1 MSPEQAAATRL
12 YDTIA
17 ARIHATAGGPRTLG
31 FTAAD
36 SAEGTTTVTLGV
48 ALALTTLQADPV
60 LLVDANRI
68 SPRLSEYPPAG
79 VVSAPLEDCLRGTAH
94 LADAV
99 VSSSTPSLFF
109 LPTRASAGDPPLG
122 ALPGLLAQAKSRF
135 RYVLVDL
142 PPVPAAPA
150 AVMSW
155 SAILAQ
161 IFIVVQPRVTRR
173 RMLQRAFE
181 TLAPVTRPA
190 LIVNGAEGSDWG
202 AGAFASLSA

>member
-1 MSPEQAAATRL
+1 MSLEQTATRR

-17 ARIHATAGGPRTLG
+17 ARIHATTGGPRTCG

-36 SAEGTTTVTLGV
+36 SAEGTTTVTLGI

-60 LLVDANRI
+60 LLVDANSI

-79 VVSAPLEDCLRGTAH
+79 VVSAPLDDCLRGTAQ
-94 LADAV
+94 LADAI

-109 LPTRASAGDPPLG
+109 LPTRISGGDPPLG
-122 ALPGLLAQAKSRF
+122 ALPGLIAHAKSRF

-155 SAILAQ
+155 SAVLAQ
-161 IFIVVQPRVTRR
+161 IFIVVRPRLTRR

-202 AGAFASLSA
+202 AGGLASLSA